1 MSISNNESNQ
11 SIVDQAASQSQ
22 TAYSFDGKSLSE
34 VITDFKDNKDISI
47 VTSADFAKICDNV
60 VRNFIGNYKK
70 QWEIVSK
77 PAAYAFA
84 SCVLFHD
91 NNNIG
96 SLWYNLLDPVNNM
109 GNKTMAAALQGVA
122 YDVFGVDLR
131 LKKAETVKEGQAPY
145 TCKNRKADIDK
156 NIFAPKDMSR
166 DDMIKAIKLLDNGG
180 FKELVNSMRT
190 AREEEKGKNEN
201 KVEKPL
207 SRTQLLANPNTKK
220 AVDLADLLISM
231 QNASSLGMSDIRI
244 RKLVNELDAI
254 LIDAVKL
261 EGELLDELA
270 KSQAKGIN
278 ENKRF
283 DKQDKQ
289 EAVNS

>member
-1 MSISNNESNQ
+1 MSNSTNETNQ
-11 SIVDQAASQSQ
+11 SIVDQAANQSQ

-34 VITDFKDNKDISI
+34 VITDFKDAKEISS

-109 GNKTMAAALQGVA
+109 GNKTMAAALQGIA

-145 TCKNRKADIDK
+145 TCKNRKADPDK
-156 NIFAPKDMSR
+156 GILAPKDMNR
-166 DDMIKAIKLLDNGG
+166 DDMINAIKLLDNGG
-180 FKELVNSMRT
+180 FKELVNSMRI
-190 AREEEKGKNEN
+190 AREKAKEEN
-201 KVEKPL
+201 KGDTTKPL
-207 SRTQLLANPNTKK
+207 TRSQLLANPNTKK
-220 AVDLADLLISM
+220 AIDLADLLVSM
-231 QNASSLGMSDIRI
+231 QNASSLGMSDVRI

-261 EGELLDELA
+261 EGEILDELV

-283 DKQDKQ
+283 DKQ
-289 EAVNS
+289 AANN